1 MKINTEPRH
10 LAIIQK
16 ILNQYDYSFYV
27 FGSRATEKVKP
38 LSDLDLCYKE
48 DIPEQDIIKLEEEF
62 EESDLPYKVDL
73 VNYNTCN
80 AEFKKIIDRNCIH
93 LQLPRERLGS

>member
-38 LSDLDLCYKE
+38 LSDLDLCYKKTFQNR
-48 DIPEQDIIKLEEEF
+48 I
-62 EESDLPYKVDL
+62 
-73 VNYNTCN
+73 
-80 AEFKKIIDRNCIH
+80 
-93 LQLPRERLGS
+93 